1 MAFISSDGMVQTFD
15 LIDWTKKS
23 DTASIQRNFVYSGAS
38 FMQEGES
45 KVAGQSY
52 WRILTAGL
60 EKEVGGSLKVFSS
73 LTGDFEKPTLT
84 FNDFIDGE
92 KA

>member
-1 MAFISSDGMVQTFD
+1 
-15 LIDWTKKS
+15 
-23 DTASIQRNFVYSGAS
+23 
-38 FMQEGES
+38 MQEGES

-73 LTGDFEKPTLT
+73 LTGDFEKPTFT
-84 FNDFIDGE
+84 FNDLIEGD